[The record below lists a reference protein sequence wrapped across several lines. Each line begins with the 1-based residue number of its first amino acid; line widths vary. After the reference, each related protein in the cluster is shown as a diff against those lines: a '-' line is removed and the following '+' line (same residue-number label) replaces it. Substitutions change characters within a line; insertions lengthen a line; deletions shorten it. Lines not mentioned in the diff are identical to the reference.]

1 MNPLLYNGTGS
12 YPMNIDINSKAAKL
26 NNYLS
31 GTMAVFQD
39 VSRLQAQ
46 AQQRVT
52 SNYSP
57 IGNHYILHVSHY
69 ETNKCF

>member
-1 MNPLLYNGTGS
+1 MNPLLFVGAGNN
-12 YPMNIDINSKAAKL
+12 PMNFDIANKVAKL

-46 AQQRVT
+46 A
-52 SNYSP
+52 
-57 IGNHYILHVSHY
+57 
-69 ETNKCF
+69 